1 MYNLNNYF
9 IPNWYDANELLSVVD
24 ILITD
29 YSSIFLIFTVTK
41 PIYFYMKD
49 KEDYTFERG
58 LYIEIDELPGS
69 ISYNMKDLL
78 KNLSIP
84 ITDYLNSYKINIENF
99 ISKYCKYDDGNSS
112 FRTVNFMLGN
122 IYGNKRY
129 KSNKK

>member
-1 MYNLNNYF
+1 
-9 IPNWYDANELLSVVD
+9 
-24 ILITD
+24 
-29 YSSIFLIFTVTK
+29 
-41 PIYFYMKD
+41 
-49 KEDYTFERG
+49 
-58 LYIEIDELPGS
+58 
-69 ISYNMKDLL
+69 MKDLL

>member
-1 MYNLNNYF
+1 
-9 IPNWYDANELLSVVD
+9 
-24 ILITD
+24 
-29 YSSIFLIFTVTK
+29 
-41 PIYFYMKD
+41 MKD

-112 FRTVNFMLGN
+112 FVQ
-122 IYGNKRY
+122 
-129 KSNKK
+129 